1 MNRAKIATVVITL
14 CFAILTVG
22 ILVILSN
29 NAQNS
34 STPSNT
40 PSPMPSSI
48 ERTVTPTATPTIDI
62 TYHLT
67 KMEAIGD
74 VTPRSGQEFVLVN
87 LTIVNKGYTFFTAS
101 INDFYLRGSNAVSY
115 GAVYTKY
122 NVDHSF
128 YVKLSD
134 GGTYRGSLVISPPVG
149 TSIVSLSYLPKG
161 YNIEA
166 TRT

>member
-1 MNRAKIATVVITL
+1 MDKTQIAAVSVTL
-14 CFAILTVG
+14 CIAILTVG
-22 ILVILSN
+22 IIVVLSN
-29 NAQNS
+29 NAPNS

-40 PSPMPSSI
+40 PSPMPSSA
-48 ERTVTPTATPTIDI
+48 ENTVTPTATQTIDI

-74 VTPRSGQEFVLVN
+74 VTPISGQEFVLVN
-87 LTIVNKGYTFFTAS
+87 LTIVNNGYTFFTAS
-101 INDFYLRGSNAVSY
+101 INDFYFRGSDGVSY

-128 YVKLSD
+128 YMKLSD
-134 GGTYRGSLVISPPVG
+134 GGTYSGSFVISPPVG
-149 TSIVSLSYLPKG
+149 TSLVGLSYLPKG
-161 YNIEA
+161 YNIVA

>member
-1 MNRAKIATVVITL
+1 MNKSKIV
-14 CFAILTVG
+14 LTAVTFCIA
-22 ILVILSN
+22 ILVIGIIFSLSN
-29 NAQNS
+29 N
-34 STPSNT
+34 TPSNT
-40 PSPMPSSI
+40 SSPTPTST
-48 ERTVTPTATPTIDI
+48 ENTVTPTVIPTIDI

-67 KMEAIGD
+67 KMEAVGD
-74 VTPRSGQEFVLVN
+74 VIPISGQEFVLVN
-87 LTIVNKGYTFFTAS
+87 LTIVNNGYTFFTAS
-101 INDFYLRGSNAVSY
+101 INDFYLRGSDTVSY

-134 GGTYRGSLVISPPVG
+134 RGTYSGSFVISPPVG
-149 TSIVSLSYLPKG
+149 TSIVGLSYLPKG